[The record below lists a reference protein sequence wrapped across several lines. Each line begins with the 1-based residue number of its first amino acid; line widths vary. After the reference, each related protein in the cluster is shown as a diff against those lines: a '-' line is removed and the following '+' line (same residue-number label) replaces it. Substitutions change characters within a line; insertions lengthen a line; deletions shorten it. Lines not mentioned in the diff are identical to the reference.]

1 MTGTRAAIRY
11 AKAILELAHEQQ
23 TTEAVFSDMVGINA
37 TIAGSQELQSL
48 LNNPVVK
55 DELKKASLLE
65 IFNTVTPITKNLFEL
80 LLVNK
85 RLPLIQA
92 IAQQYEVLF
101 NELKGN
107 KIAVVTTAVPLT
119 EAMKAKV
126 MGKIKELTTAN
137 VTIENKV
144 DESIIGGFILRL
156 GDMQFNASVSHKL
169 GQLKREFSNNLYV
182 SQI

>member
-1 MTGTRAAIRY
+1 M
-11 AKAILELAHEQQ
+11 Q
-23 TTEAVFSDMVGINA
+23 
-37 TIAGSQELQSL
+37 
-48 LNNPVVK
+48 
-55 DELKKASLLE
+55 
-65 IFNTVTPITKNLFEL
+65 
-80 LLVNK
+80 
-85 RLPLIQA
+85 
-92 IAQQYEVLF
+92 QQYEVLF

>member
-80 LLVNK
+80 LLLNK

-92 IAQQYEVLF
+92 IA
-101 NELKGN
+101 
-107 KIAVVTTAVPLT
+107 A
-119 EAMKAKV
+119 
-126 MGKIKELTTAN
+126 
-137 VTIENKV
+137 TI
-144 DESIIGGFILRL
+144 
-156 GDMQFNASVSHKL
+156 
-169 GQLKREFSNNLYV
+169 
-182 SQI
+182 

>member
-80 LLVNK
+80 LLLNK

-92 IAQQYEVLF
+92 IAQQYEVSLMS
-101 NELKGN
+101 LK
-107 KIAVVTTAVPLT
+107 
-119 EAMKAKV
+119 E
-126 MGKIKELTTAN
+126 IK
-137 VTIENKV
+137 
-144 DESIIGGFILRL
+144 
-156 GDMQFNASVSHKL
+156 
-169 GQLKREFSNNLYV
+169 
-182 SQI
+182 